1 MATCESTVYLVFVDV
16 SKSSQLKFVFDCPGQ
31 VDFPFC
37 QVTLASRS
45 LVRRTCLL
53 ENYKLQNTAHFS
65 QHLNST
71 ECLLLLAITCMVW
84 RTYTGV
90 TCNYPNET
98 ANGCR
103 TSINCLLFLFDTRNL
118 WLWSAVNSL
127 KKQYEVYVLLCR
139 VFSSSH
145 RILII
150 LWSLQREEKWART
163 SL

>member
-16 SKSSQLKFVFDCPGQ
+16 SKSSQLKFVSDCPGQ

-37 QVTLASRS
+37 QVTL
-45 LVRRTCLL
+45 LVHLSDGHVTLL

-103 TSINCLLFLFDTRNL
+103 TSINCLPFLFDTRNL
-118 WLWSAVNSL
+118 WLWSPCLPSTVSKNNMRFMFFCAESFHHHTE
-127 KKQYEVYVLLCR
+127 Y
-139 VFSSSH
+139 
-145 RILII
+145 
-150 LWSLQREEKWART
+150 
-163 SL
+163 